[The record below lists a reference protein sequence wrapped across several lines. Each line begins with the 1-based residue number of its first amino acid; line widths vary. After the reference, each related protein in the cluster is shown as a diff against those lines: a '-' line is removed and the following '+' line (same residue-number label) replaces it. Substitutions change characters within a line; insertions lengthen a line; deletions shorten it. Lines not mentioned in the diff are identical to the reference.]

1 MTDKI
6 AIIQVIGSLMK
17 NPQFLHEPDKYQLD
31 LSDFGTRFERS
42 IFVAIDSLQRNGATC
57 IRPIDVEN
65 FLSTNQTAKVT
76 FDDNNGIEFLQDAD
90 YLAEVDNFPYYY
102 NRLKKI
108 NLLNSLNKIG
118 IDTSQFYIEDLTN
131 PKATDI
137 NKNFEDLTISEI
149 ISTVK
154 QQILKV
160 EKNYSNGDTTETE
173 SAFKDIEDIIDDAE
187 NYNDV
192 GFPIQGQI
200 FNEVV
205 AGARRGCLYIRSG
218 SSGLSKTRQAVG
230 DACYLA
236 FPFRYDEKTEKWV
249 QEGSNEKVLFIAT
262 EQNFKEIRKM
272 ILAYLTGFN
281 ETKFRYGNFSD
292 RERLILQQAM
302 VVLETFQDNFFI
314 VKMPNPTIE
323 TLKTIIRENCLT
335 KDIGYVFYDYIFI
348 GPSIL
353 NEFKGF
359 SLRNDEILL
368 MLATALKD
376 LAVELDI
383 FVMTSTQVNANADDN
398 KNIRNES
405 SLAGSRAIINK
416 ADVGAIM
423 ARPTK
428 EELDV
433 LQELSLKTG
442 ITPNIVTDIYKVR
455 SGEWNQVRIWT
466 NFNFGNLRKED
477 LFITNSRLEVVD
489 NFNAKYFYESGYT
502 IEQEQELK
510 EALNKINEMELEK

>member
-1 MTDKI
+1 M
-6 AIIQVIGSLMK
+6 
-17 NPQFLHEPDKYQLD
+17 
-31 LSDFGTRFERS
+31 
-42 IFVAIDSLQRNGATC
+42 
-57 IRPIDVEN
+57 
-65 FLSTNQTAKVT
+65 
-76 FDDNNGIEFLQDAD
+76 
-90 YLAEVDNFPYYY
+90 
-102 NRLKKI
+102 
-108 NLLNSLNKIG
+108 
-118 IDTSQFYIEDLTN
+118 
-131 PKATDI
+131 
-137 NKNFEDLTISEI
+137 
-149 ISTVK
+149 
-154 QQILKV
+154 
-160 EKNYSNGDTTETE
+160 
-173 SAFKDIEDIIDDAE
+173 
-187 NYNDV
+187 
-192 GFPIQGQI
+192 
-200 FNEVV
+200 
-205 AGARRGCLYIRSG
+205 
-218 SSGLSKTRQAVG
+218 
-230 DACYLA
+230 
-236 FPFRYDEKTEKWV
+236 
-249 QEGSNEKVLFIAT
+249 
-262 EQNFKEIRKM
+262 
-272 ILAYLTGFN
+272 
-281 ETKFRYGNFSD
+281 
-292 RERLILQQAM
+292 
-302 VVLETFQDNFFI
+302 
-314 VKMPNPTIE
+314 
-323 TLKTIIRENCLT
+323 T

-510 EALNKINEMELEK
+510 EALNKINEMELER